1 MRKDLKAGIIFGT
14 ILSAIALL
22 LISVFSSNVEERRQ
36 LQNTTGVVENISR
49 GVTNLQ
55 STTSMSPVEPQK
67 NLQPRKI
74 KPATH
79 KDSTGNDADSIGP
92 RPKILIHTVAEGE
105 TLTSISIEYYGSA
118 SMWQGILN
126 ANRDIVKDE
135 NRLRPGMKLVI
146 PKE

>member
-22 LISVFSSNVEERRQ
+22 LISVFSSNVEERRR
-36 LQNTTGVVENISR
+36 LQNTAASEKISR
-49 GVTNLQ
+49 EVTNLQ
-55 STTSMSPVEPQK
+55 STTSMSTVEPQRD
-67 NLQPRKI
+67 LHPRKI
-74 KPATH
+74 KPAKH
-79 KDSTGNDADSIGP
+79 KDSAGNDADSISP
-92 RPKILIHTVAEGE
+92 VPKTLIHTVAEGE

>member
-22 LISVFSSNVEERRQ
+22 LISVFSSNVEERRR
-36 LQNTTGVVENISR
+36 LQNTTGAVENTSR

-67 NLQPRKI
+67 DLQPRKI
-74 KPATH
+74 KSATRRDSADDNVYSLSPA
-79 KDSTGNDADSIGP
+79 
-92 RPKILIHTVAEGE
+92 PKILIHTVAEGE